1 MSTPAG
7 TALTPCLADL
17 LRTCV
22 HPPSLVLR
30 VEHVFGKAHAGSR
43 GNAVDGLQEEEQNLQ
58 GLGRLEGAHVGDSG
72 VWTNESETTSS
83 KTYLRS
89 EGHKPPP
96 TRPPLVHLALS
107 DDHLQL
113 QAVLPRNLH
122 ACEELLKLQVGDIL
136 TVKRFEVRSAPR
148 LNGRGRVV
156 YLRVRDCVLARLD
169 HGITNVDER
178 DGLGIEEGGFLC
190 HADVDDKMSTKN
202 PSREERQ
209 SLTAQYR
216 SWSKKRDGKPTPQGA
231 SQSAFTKNKPRM
243 VQDADSDDDGFDT
256 LAVAQS
262 QIDRRREALRQIQ
275 SGPATEKKP
284 TSRLTMLDDHS
295 QAATQKRSIASFSP
309 LRRTAKAEEAD
320 CQEHF
325 QGDAAELSEDV
336 VADSVLPGSPRKLSA
351 RQGQTQSLPFSKEA
365 PQLPQGMKRSVTTL
379 SSLLAVPTQKSYP
392 CPPLFVLISWVS
404 PSIIHRPNTPFPP
417 KRHLKIHDPSIC
429 NRISG
434 LTVAVFVDALAFLPE
449 VGTPA
454 LFRGLVMNRVRNGED
469 VILNRYPLKV
479 DSQKAKG
486 RALGDADSKG
496 AEEDWFISD
505 EWKLIEMGYD
515 VEHMKQWWHE
525 RNASRKDGERR
536 DRLTN
541 SVQGDI

>member
-1 MSTPAG
+1 MSTPAA
-7 TALTPCLADL
+7 TALQPCLADL

-30 VEHVFGKAHAGSR
+30 VEHVFGKAPAGSR
-43 GNAVDGLQEEEQNLQ
+43 GNAVDGLQEEEQNSQ
-58 GLGRLEGAHVGDSG
+58 GLGRLEGAHQGDND
-72 VWTNESETTSS
+72 VWANESETTSS
-83 KTYLRS
+83 KTCLRS
-89 EGHKPPP
+89 QGHKPPP
-96 TRPPLVHLALS
+96 TRPTSLHLALS
-107 DDHLQL
+107 DAHLQI

-122 ACEELLKLQVGDIL
+122 TREEFLKLQVGDIP

-156 YLRVRDCVLARLD
+156 YLRVQDCVLTRLD

-178 DGLGIEEGGFLC
+178 DDLGIEEGGFSC
-190 HADVDDKMSTKN
+190 RADADDKMSTKN

-209 SLTAQYR
+209 ALTAQYR
-216 SWSKKRDGKPTPQGA
+216 SWSKKRDGRPTPQGA

-243 VQDADSDDDGFDT
+243 VPDADSDDDGFDT

-262 QIDRRREALRQIQ
+262 QIERRREALRQIQ
-275 SGPATEKKP
+275 SSPATEKKP
-284 TSRLTMLDDHS
+284 TRRLTMPIDHI
-295 QAATQKRSIASFSP
+295 QAATQERSIASVSP
-309 LRRTAKAEEAD
+309 LRRTAKAEEAN

-325 QGDAAELSEDV
+325 QEDAAELSEDV
-336 VADSVLPGSPRKLSA
+336 VADSVLPGSPPKLSA
-351 RQGQTQSLPFSKEA
+351 PQGQTQSLPFSKEA
-365 PQLPQGMKRSVTTL
+365 PQLPQGMQRSVTTL
-379 SSLLAVPTQKSYP
+379 SSLLAVPTQKSYL

-404 PSIIHRPNTPFPP
+404 PSVIYRPDTPFPP
-417 KRHLKIHDPSIC
+417 KRHLKIHDPSIS

-469 VILNRYPLKV
+469 VILNRYSLKM
-479 DSQKAKG
+479 DSLKAEG

-496 AEEDWFISD
+496 AEVDWLISD
-505 EWKLIEMGYD
+505 ERKLIEMGYD
-515 VEHMKQWWHE
+515 VEHMKQWWRE

-536 DRLTN
+536 DR
-541 SVQGDI
+541 